1 MAAVIRLARHGGK
14 KSPFYRIIVTDR
26 RNAGDGGRLEQVGIY
41 DPRQKPSRVEFKT
54 KPLANWLK
62 RGARPP
68 RPAARCTA
76 RAAYNVGLTRREM
89 MKELVQY
96 LARQLVNNPD
106 AVEVK
111 ETQGETASVLEL
123 KVAKEDL
130 GRIIGK
136 QGRTA
141 KSIRTILNAAAS
153 RTNRKVV
160 LEIVEDQKPS
170 CLRPGSERLPPLA
183 GYV

>member
-1 MAAVIRLARHGGK
+1 
-14 KSPFYRIIVTDR
+14 
-26 RNAGDGGRLEQVGIY
+26 
-41 DPRQKPSRVEFKT
+41 
-54 KPLANWLK
+54 
-62 RGARPP
+62 
-68 RPAARCTA
+68 
-76 RAAYNVGLTRREM
+76 

-96 LARQLVNNPD
+96 LARSLVNNPD

-111 ETQGETASVLEL
+111 ETQGEIASILEL
-123 KVAKEDL
+123 RVAKEDL

-160 LEIVEDQKPS
+160 LEIVEEK
-170 CLRPGSERLPPLA
+170 
-183 GYV
+183 

>member
-1 MAAVIRLARHGGK
+1 
-14 KSPFYRIIVTDR
+14 
-26 RNAGDGGRLEQVGIY
+26 
-41 DPRQKPSRVEFKT
+41 
-54 KPLANWLK
+54 
-62 RGARPP
+62 
-68 RPAARCTA
+68 
-76 RAAYNVGLTRREM
+76 

-96 LARQLVNNPD
+96 LARSLVNNPD

-111 ETQGETASVLEL
+111 ETEGDTASVVEL

-153 RTNRKVV
+153 RNNRKVV
-160 LEIVEDQKPS
+160 LEIVEEK
-170 CLRPGSERLPPLA
+170 
-183 GYV
+183 

>member
-1 MAAVIRLARHGGK
+1 VQE
-14 KSPFYRIIVTDR
+14 VT
-26 RNAGDGGRLEQVGIY
+26 A
-41 DPRQKPSRVEFKT
+41 F
-54 KPLANWLK
+54 
-62 RGARPP
+62 
-68 RPAARCTA
+68 
-76 RAAYNVGLTRREM
+76 

-96 LARQLVNNPD
+96 LAKSLVNNPD

-111 ETQGETASVLEL
+111 ETEGDTTSVVEL

-141 KSIRTILNAAAS
+141 KSIRTIVNAAAS

-160 LEIVEDQKPS
+160 LEIVEEK
-170 CLRPGSERLPPLA
+170 
-183 GYV
+183 